1 VSSGSL
7 PTIQAR
13 LRADLYAAIQ
23 EQASDPALR
32 LKPKERSANV
42 DLPTRCLN
50 WLVGQ
55 HLSSQR
61 CWLTTSLMASEA
73 EFPDFG
79 PPKAAVEGMLGER
92 GKQYCTETLSREKLA
107 ELLRALNLPSETI
120 DQVSQAYFS
129 SPQVSLLSILLSAL
143 SESTSPPSRDET
155 NKKASV
161 PSSNQEVGL
170 ETKLSLIEGKYEKI
184 LQQVEEKRRQVVKSR
199 INGAAVPE
207 KDNPLNNETEVR
219 MREDLDRKERKRAEK
234 EARRREKLLRRQE
247 SLETSSSTMGSI
259 AESDI
264 VELRQASGGKSAQGK
279 DQTIRKL
286 CQKMEEFLVSQ
297 EEEKKQFYALSER
310 LALAEGELKLYSE
323 KEKQWD
329 AEKIRN
335 KNESEDMSRMT
346 QLVSE
351 QIAKMAEQ
359 AKVIQELK
367 VQVEVG
373 KQERRERVREEEEQE
388 STLVQENFKGKS
400 PTEDFLRE
408 AKEKMEELSREQVE
422 IDDEFE
428 DFNETS
434 LRE

>member
-1 VSSGSL
+1 
-7 PTIQAR
+7 
-13 LRADLYAAIQ
+13 
-23 EQASDPALR
+23 
-32 LKPKERSANV
+32 
-42 DLPTRCLN
+42 
-50 WLVGQ
+50 
-55 HLSSQR
+55 
-61 CWLTTSLMASEA
+61 M
-73 EFPDFG
+73 
-79 PPKAAVEGMLGER
+79 
-92 GKQYCTETLSREKLA
+92 
-107 ELLRALNLPSETI
+107 
-120 DQVSQAYFS
+120 
-129 SPQVSLLSILLSAL
+129 
-143 SESTSPPSRDET
+143 
-155 NKKASV
+155 
-161 PSSNQEVGL
+161 
-170 ETKLSLIEGKYEKI
+170 
-184 LQQVEEKRRQVVKSR
+184 KSR
-199 INGAAVPE
+199 INGAAIPE
-207 KDNPLNNETEVR
+207 KDSPSNNETEVQ
-219 MREDLDRKERKRAEK
+219 MRDDLDKKGRKRAEK
-234 EARRREKLLRRQE
+234 ETRRREKILRRQE

-264 VELRQASGGKSAQGK
+264 VELRQVSGGTSCRGK

-310 LALAEGELKLYSE
+310 LASAESELKLFSE

-329 AEKIRN
+329 AEKIR
-335 KNESEDMSRMT
+335 KRNESEDMSRMT

-351 QIAKMAEQ
+351 QIAKLAEQ

-422 IDDEFE
+422 IDDEFD
-428 DFNETS
+428 DFNETI

>member
-1 VSSGSL
+1 
-7 PTIQAR
+7 
-13 LRADLYAAIQ
+13 
-23 EQASDPALR
+23 
-32 LKPKERSANV
+32 
-42 DLPTRCLN
+42 
-50 WLVGQ
+50 
-55 HLSSQR
+55 
-61 CWLTTSLMASEA
+61 M
-73 EFPDFG
+73 
-79 PPKAAVEGMLGER
+79 
-92 GKQYCTETLSREKLA
+92 
-107 ELLRALNLPSETI
+107 
-120 DQVSQAYFS
+120 
-129 SPQVSLLSILLSAL
+129 
-143 SESTSPPSRDET
+143 
-155 NKKASV
+155 
-161 PSSNQEVGL
+161 
-170 ETKLSLIEGKYEKI
+170 
-184 LQQVEEKRRQVVKSR
+184 
-199 INGAAVPE
+199 
-207 KDNPLNNETEVR
+207 
-219 MREDLDRKERKRAEK
+219 
-234 EARRREKLLRRQE
+234 LRRQE

-264 VELRQASGGKSAQGK
+264 VELRQVSGGTSCRGK

-310 LALAEGELKLYSE
+310 LASAESELKLFSE

-329 AEKIRN
+329 AEKIR
-335 KNESEDMSRMT
+335 KRNESEDMSRMT

-351 QIAKMAEQ
+351 QIAKLAEQ

-373 KQERRERVREEEEQE
+373 KQEKRERVREEEEN
-388 STLVQENFKGKS
+388 TLVQENLKGTS

>member
-1 VSSGSL
+1 
-7 PTIQAR
+7 
-13 LRADLYAAIQ
+13 
-23 EQASDPALR
+23 
-32 LKPKERSANV
+32 
-42 DLPTRCLN
+42 
-50 WLVGQ
+50 
-55 HLSSQR
+55 
-61 CWLTTSLMASEA
+61 M
-73 EFPDFG
+73 
-79 PPKAAVEGMLGER
+79 
-92 GKQYCTETLSREKLA
+92 
-107 ELLRALNLPSETI
+107 
-120 DQVSQAYFS
+120 
-129 SPQVSLLSILLSAL
+129 
-143 SESTSPPSRDET
+143 RD
-155 NKKASV
+155 
-161 PSSNQEVGL
+161 
-170 ETKLSLIEGKYEKI
+170 
-184 LQQVEEKRRQVVKSR
+184 
-199 INGAAVPE
+199 
-207 KDNPLNNETEVR
+207 
-219 MREDLDRKERKRAEK
+219 DLDKKGRKRAEK
-234 EARRREKLLRRQE
+234 ETRRREKILRRQE

-264 VELRQASGGKSAQGK
+264 VELRQVSGGTSCRGK

-310 LALAEGELKLYSE
+310 LASAESELKLFSE

-329 AEKIRN
+329 AEKIR
-335 KNESEDMSRMT
+335 KRNESEDMSRMT

-351 QIAKMAEQ
+351 QIAKLAEQ

-408 AKEKMEELSREQVE
+408 AKEKMEELSREQVK

>member
-32 LKPKERSANV
+32 LKPKERNANV
-42 DLPTRCLN
+42 NLPTRCLN

-79 PPKAAVEGMLGER
+79 PPKTAVEGMLGER

-143 SESTSPPSRDET
+143 LESTSPPSRDET

-184 LQQVEEKRRQVVKSR
+184 LQQVEEKRREVVKSR
-199 INGAAVPE
+199 INGAAVPD

-219 MREDLDRKERKRAEK
+219 MKEDLERKERKRAEK

-247 SLETSSSTMGSI
+247 SLETSSSTIGSI

-264 VELRQASGGKSAQGK
+264 VELRQASGGTSRRGK
-279 DQTIRKL
+279 DLTIRKL

-297 EEEKKQFYALSER
+297 EDEKKQFNALSER
-310 LALAEGELKLYSE
+310 LASAESELKLFSE

-335 KNESEDMSRMT
+335 RNESEDMSRMT

-351 QIAKMAEQ
+351 QIAKLAEQ

-373 KQERRERVREEEEQE
+373 KQEMRERVREEGEEN
-388 STLVQENFKGKS
+388 TLVQENFTGKS

-408 AKEKMEELSREQVE
+408 AKEKMEELSREQVR

>member
-1 VSSGSL
+1 
-7 PTIQAR
+7 
-13 LRADLYAAIQ
+13 
-23 EQASDPALR
+23 
-32 LKPKERSANV
+32 
-42 DLPTRCLN
+42 
-50 WLVGQ
+50 
-55 HLSSQR
+55 
-61 CWLTTSLMASEA
+61 M
-73 EFPDFG
+73 
-79 PPKAAVEGMLGER
+79 
-92 GKQYCTETLSREKLA
+92 
-107 ELLRALNLPSETI
+107 
-120 DQVSQAYFS
+120 
-129 SPQVSLLSILLSAL
+129 
-143 SESTSPPSRDET
+143 
-155 NKKASV
+155 
-161 PSSNQEVGL
+161 
-170 ETKLSLIEGKYEKI
+170 
-184 LQQVEEKRRQVVKSR
+184 KSR
-199 INGAAVPE
+199 INGAAIPE
-207 KDNPLNNETEVR
+207 KDSPSNNETEVQ
-219 MREDLDRKERKRAEK
+219 MRDDLDKKGRKRAEK
-234 EARRREKLLRRQE
+234 ETRRREKLLMRQE
-247 SLETSSSTMGSI
+247 SLETSSSTIGSI

-264 VELRQASGGKSAQGK
+264 VELRQVSGGTSCRGK

-310 LALAEGELKLYSE
+310 LASAESELKLFSE

-329 AEKIRN
+329 AEKIR
-335 KNESEDMSRMT
+335 KRNESEDMSRMT

-351 QIAKMAEQ
+351 QIAKLAEQ

>member
-32 LKPKERSANV
+32 LKPKESNANV
-42 DLPTRCLN
+42 NLPTRCLN

-79 PPKAAVEGMLGER
+79 PPQAAVEGMLGER

-129 SPQVSLLSILLSAL
+129 SPQVSLLSILLSAF
-143 SESTSPPSRDET
+143 SESTSPSRDET

-184 LQQVEEKRRQVVKSR
+184 LQQVEEKRREVVKSR

-207 KDNPLNNETEVR
+207 KDNPSNNGTEVR
-219 MREDLDRKERKRAEK
+219 MREDFERKERKRAEK
-234 EARRREKLLRRQE
+234 EARRRDKILRRQE

-264 VELRQASGGKSAQGK
+264 VELRQASGGTSFRGK

-310 LALAEGELKLYSE
+310 LASAESELKLFSE

-329 AEKIRN
+329 AEKIR
-335 KNESEDMSRMT
+335 KRNESEDMSRMT

-351 QIAKMAEQ
+351 QIAKLAEQ

>member
-1 VSSGSL
+1 
-7 PTIQAR
+7 
-13 LRADLYAAIQ
+13 
-23 EQASDPALR
+23 
-32 LKPKERSANV
+32 
-42 DLPTRCLN
+42 
-50 WLVGQ
+50 
-55 HLSSQR
+55 
-61 CWLTTSLMASEA
+61 M
-73 EFPDFG
+73 
-79 PPKAAVEGMLGER
+79 
-92 GKQYCTETLSREKLA
+92 
-107 ELLRALNLPSETI
+107 
-120 DQVSQAYFS
+120 
-129 SPQVSLLSILLSAL
+129 
-143 SESTSPPSRDET
+143 
-155 NKKASV
+155 
-161 PSSNQEVGL
+161 
-170 ETKLSLIEGKYEKI
+170 
-184 LQQVEEKRRQVVKSR
+184 KSR

-207 KDNPLNNETEVR
+207 KDNPSNNETEVQ
-219 MREDLDRKERKRAEK
+219 MREDLERKERKRAVK

-247 SLETSSSTMGSI
+247 SLETSSSTIGSI

-264 VELRQASGGKSAQGK
+264 VELRQASGGTSRRGK
-279 DQTIRKL
+279 DLTIRKL

-310 LALAEGELKLYSE
+310 LASAESELKLFSE

-335 KNESEDMSRMT
+335 RNESEDMSRMT

-373 KQERRERVREEEEQE
+373 KQEMRERVREEGEEN
-388 STLVQENFKGKS
+388 TLVQENFQGKT

-408 AKEKMEELSREQVE
+408 AKEKMEELSREQVK

>member
-32 LKPKERSANV
+32 LKPKESNANV
-42 DLPTRCLN
+42 NLPTRCLN

-61 CWLTTSLMASEA
+61 CWLTTSLMASET

-107 ELLRALNLPSETI
+107 ELLRVLNFPSETI

-143 SESTSPPSRDET
+143 PEPTSTYRDET

-184 LQQVEEKRRQVVKSR
+184 LQQVEEKRREVVKSR

-207 KDNPLNNETEVR
+207 KVNPSNNETEVR
-219 MREDLDRKERKRAEK
+219 MREDLERKERKRAEK

-247 SLETSSSTMGSI
+247 SLETSSSTIGSI

-264 VELRQASGGKSAQGK
+264 VELRQASGGTSHRGK
-279 DQTIRKL
+279 DLTIRKL
-286 CQKMEEFLVSQ
+286 FQKMEEFLVSQ
-297 EEEKKQFYALSER
+297 EEEKKRFYALSER
-310 LALAEGELKLYSE
+310 LASAEGELKLFSE

-335 KNESEDMSRMT
+335 RNESEDMARMT

-351 QIAKMAEQ
+351 QIAKLAEQ

-373 KQERRERVREEEEQE
+373 KQEKREGVREEEQE
-388 STLVQENFKGKS
+388 NTLVQENFKGKS